1 MQKQKILKI
10 IKSLREDI
18 DFNIMANYILST
30 RGQLAEKN
38 ERHLASSIRD
48 QFFQICSFSNIEYID
63 QNRADLL
70 YKKFNQKI
78 EIKYLTDGFL
88 YSPEK
93 KIPREF
99 INEIKLINTDSKEKI
114 DFEDCKDTLI
124 LCCEPHSFSILS
136 WSDLIKEELIDCSK
150 PGQIVAKKVPR
161 RLFYE
166 IINYEEFH
174 IVVGKF
180 DLQRR
185 KDTFLDSISKDF
197 LQTYNYNLTQNP
209 ISHKICKPMTNKDSE
224 IMNIKKNG
232 STQRAFELILNN
244 LKHDEQITDEVIQK
258 LFKDIGEEKSLK
270 ACVNYIYSLR
280 KAEKITLEKR
290 KIKKGNQTYYKS
302 IYFINR
308 NHKDYLKLPKN
319 IQSPNCEKNQIKD
332 APEELITTATI
343 LDKILKSPKL
353 SEKEKNTLIY
363 QIV

>member
-48 QFFQICSFSNIEYID
+48 QFFQICSFSKIKYID
-63 QNRADLL
+63 ENRADLL

-88 YSPEK
+88 FSPEK

-136 WSDLIKEELIDCSK
+136 WSDLIEEELIDCSK

-166 IINYEEFH
+166 IINHEEFH
-174 IVVGKF
+174 IVVEKF
-180 DLQRR
+180 DLQKR

-197 LQTYNYNLTQNP
+197 LKTYNYNLTQNP
-209 ISHKICKPMTNKDSE
+209 IAHKICKPMTNKDSE

-232 STQRAFELILNN
+232 STQRAFELILNH
-244 LKHDEQITDEVIQK
+244 KHDDQITDEVIQK
-258 LFKDIGEEKSLK
+258 LFKDTGEEKSLK
-270 ACVNYIYSLR
+270 ACANYIYSLR
-280 KAEKITLEKR
+280 KAGKITLEKR
-290 KIKKGNQTYYKS
+290 KIKKGNRTYYGS
-302 IYFINR
+302 IYFIN
-308 NHKDYLKLPKN
+308 KDYLKSKNKNKN

-332 APEELITTATI
+332 TPEEITRGQLAE
-343 LDKILKSPKL
+343 KILKSDKL